1 MEARVVA
8 LGRGCRG
15 APRRVTGSVCQEP
28 ALPSASVVS
37 VEKRSFPAGI
47 LPCHQ
52 PDGPSPK
59 GRVRR
64 VRAVLSCAAS
74 RSLSGV
80 PDASRRGT
88 ALPLTRGSPGVAVG
102 RSGSCLASLPPFG
115 TGRGAGARDRRVC
128 FFGPASR
135 REVSGAAGLG
145 LQRSA
150 FPADPAAV
158 SRGNSPWSSPR
169 VASWRSQ
176 GWLQASRWGRG
187 AWAARRPGSRGFGGG
202 DPWPGPSLQ
211 LGPVLGVACVMCFS
225 SDELQMTE
233 FLCFHPNDGIW

>member
-1 MEARVVA
+1 MVA

-37 VEKRSFPAGI
+37 VEKRSFPARI

-88 ALPLTRGSPGVAVG
+88 ALPLTRGSPKRVLPGQPSALRNRERRRCQPQASVLFRPSVP
-102 RSGSCLASLPPFG
+102 SGSERR
-115 TGRGAGARDRRVC
+115 GRAGA
-128 FFGPASR
+128 
-135 REVSGAAGLG
+135 AALG
-145 LQRSA
+145 LPCPPRCCQ
-150 FPADPAAV
+150 
-158 SRGNSPWSSPR
+158 SREQPLVVAPGGLAWPGGPR
-169 VASWRSQ
+169 GGCRLP
-176 GWLQASRWGRG
+176 GG
-187 AWAARRPGSRGFGGG
+187 ARRLGC
-202 DPWPGPSLQ
+202 PGPWLSRFRRRRPVARSLAPAWPCPRGG
-211 LGPVLGVACVMCFS
+211 LCPVLLF
-225 SDELQMTE
+225 
-233 FLCFHPNDGIW
+233 